1 MHTSASPA
9 RQKGVLWLL
18 ALCLFW
24 ISLMATA
31 PVAQAQEKGAGDGAA
46 AAPAG
51 GAATPDPPK
60 QENMLF
66 WIARVSGVIGLVILL
81 LSIYFVSTVIGL
93 FMEFKQDVAMPP
105 AIVKQADELLEKRDF
120 AGVFNLLKGDK
131 SFYAKVLTAGMAELP
146 NGIEAA
152 KDVADRQSEVLTI
165 DMEKKISMLAVLGT
179 LGPMIGLLGTLK
191 GMISA
196 FGEISRSGQQ
206 LDASKVAESISEALL
221 ITFEGVALSVPAI
234 FFFSFFKSRLS
245 HISGNASLAADH
257 FLRKFYAAYK
267 KGGPAP
273 RTEAKPG

>member
-18 ALCLFW
+18 ALCVFW

-31 PVAQAQEKGAGDGAA
+31 PVANAQEKGPGGD
-46 AAPAG
+46 AAPA
-51 GAATPDPPK
+51 AATPEPPK
-60 QENMLF
+60 QEIMLF

-120 AGVFNLLKGDK
+120 AGVFNLLKSDK

-146 NGIEAA
+146 NGIDAA

-273 RTEAKPG
+273 RTEAKPS